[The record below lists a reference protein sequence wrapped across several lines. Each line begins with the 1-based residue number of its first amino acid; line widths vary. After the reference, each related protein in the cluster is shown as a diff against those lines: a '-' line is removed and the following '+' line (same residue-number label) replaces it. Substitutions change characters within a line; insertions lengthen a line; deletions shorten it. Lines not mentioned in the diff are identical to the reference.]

1 METAPTFYDSLA
13 QWSEI
18 VGGFAFV
25 IVAVLLFRKY
35 VLPAVKTGEQAKN
48 ADLVHAEE
56 RRAELQRQVAQAH
69 AEVDAAGRDATGIGE
84 RAQGD
89 ATREYERIIA
99 EAKADGE
106 RIVRNAEG
114 ELDRARMTA
123 RDQLRIELIEKA
135 LLQARRQASA
145 RFGTDANAALVAK
158 TVDDL
163 AGSNGST

>member
-1 METAPTFYDSLA
+1 METAPTFYDNLA
-13 QWSEI
+13 QWSEVI
-18 VGGFAFV
+18 GGFAFV
-25 IVAVLLFRKY
+25 IVAILLFRKY
-35 VLPAVKTGEQAKN
+35 VLPAVKTGEASKN
-48 ADLVHAEE
+48 AELVLAEE
-56 RRAELQRQVAQAH
+56 RRAELQTQVVRAR
-69 AEVDAAGRDATGIGE
+69 AEIESADRDAIGIGE

-89 ATREYERIIA
+89 STREYERIIA

-135 LLQARRQASA
+135 LLQARREASSRLGA
-145 RFGTDANAALVAK
+145 DANAALVAK